1 MAPRKKTE
9 RVQEEFGKS
18 LYTVLAEMDK
28 SYDVSSGV
36 IWQRSSRPGVFTVI
50 IRASRFSSDT
60 GKRRQVAR
68 ISGEWPN
75 AGTTDVVAFLYGM
88 ALKLEHM
95 LSDDSRLD
103 ILPD

>member
-9 RVQEEFGKS
+9 RVQEEFVKS

-28 SYDVSSGV
+28 SYDVASGV

-88 ALKLEHM
+88 PLKLEHM